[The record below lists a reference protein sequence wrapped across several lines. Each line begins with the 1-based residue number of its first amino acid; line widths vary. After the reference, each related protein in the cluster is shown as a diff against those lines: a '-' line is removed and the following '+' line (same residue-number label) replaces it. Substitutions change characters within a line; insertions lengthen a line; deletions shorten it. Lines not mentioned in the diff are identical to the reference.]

1 MKRGFTQTRLG
12 DEVMYQAASGYLH
25 MSVTLRKLKEALSV
39 NSAPQVSPSPS
50 PNPSPSPSPSPSPD
64 PSPSPSP
71 NLGSC
76 AVRRGCSRLIAPHR
90 PARTWLGVGV
100 GLGLGLG
107 LGFGLLAL
115 LLTLTLTLA
124 LTLTGR
130 RLRP

>member
-71 NLGSC
+71 SPSPNLRRVEREAAAQHHVQAHAQRPGVALH
-76 AVRRGCSRLIAPHR
+76 AVPG
-90 PARTWLGVGV
+90 
-100 GLGLGLG
+100 
-107 LGFGLLAL
+107 
-115 LLTLTLTLA
+115 
-124 LTLTGR
+124 
-130 RLRP
+130 

>member
-1 MKRGFTQTRLG
+1 MPSRSMVQLQCRKAKEKFWMKRGFTQTRLG

-71 NLGSC
+71 SPNPQEDIVHLKLGDSTSC
-76 AVRRGCSRLIAPHR
+76 ETR
-90 PARTWLGVGV
+90 
-100 GLGLGLG
+100 
-107 LGFGLLAL
+107 
-115 LLTLTLTLA
+115 
-124 LTLTGR
+124 
-130 RLRP
+130 